1 MNRRPSNSG
10 FFGWLGRQ
18 VGYVAGAVRRDGDGP
33 SDRAADQ
40 TVYRSRTVEQVPDPR
55 DPRRTL
61 RRTVIDEAIEPGDA
75 GDTGDAAAD

>member
-1 MNRRPSNSG
+1 MSKRSTHHG

-18 VGYVAGAVRRDGDGP
+18 VGYVAGAVRRDGDAT
-33 SDRAADQ
+33 SDPAADK

-61 RRTVIDEAIEPGDA
+61 RRTVIDEAIEPEEAVEEGGA
-75 GDTGDAAAD
+75 S